1 MKSKTSFIF
10 ITDCCYRHSINPV
23 TTVPPITVRPLF
35 SRVHGL
41 CFLTF
46 HLIRHAKIFFSS
58 FIQFFDSF
66 VQSKP
71 STFLTNKIL
80 SIALKSVIHVVRFL
94 GRFFKIGLKIGK
106 ISDLYRRASIF
117 FHRAKQ
123 LTFDFSTRNT
133 RRSKRCCQKS
143 NFVTFL
149 IERSVFRYE
158 RC

>member
-1 MKSKTSFIF
+1 MKIYAVQNFFFNSYRKWPIEIFYACEIFMKSKTSFIF
-10 ITDCCYRHSINPV
+10 ITDCCYRLSINPV

-66 VQSKP
+66 VQTKP

-80 SIALKSVIHVVRFL
+80 SIALESVIYVLRFL
-94 GRFFKIGLKIGK
+94 GRFFKSGCKSEKYNLTVKRF
-106 ISDLYRRASIF
+106 LY
-117 FHRAKQ
+117 
-123 LTFDFSTRNT
+123 LN
-133 RRSKRCCQKS
+133 
-143 NFVTFL
+143 
-149 IERSVFRYE
+149 
-158 RC
+158 

>member
-10 ITDCCYRHSINPV
+10 ITDCCLRHSINPV

-80 SIALKSVIHVVRFL
+80 SIALESVIYVVRFF
-94 GRFFKIGLKIGK
+94 GKIPKIGLRIVKINNFSRFPSLTNFCNSK
-106 ISDLYRRASIF
+106 SAS
-117 FHRAKQ
+117 
-123 LTFDFSTRNT
+123 SG
-133 RRSKRCCQKS
+133 
-143 NFVTFL
+143 
-149 IERSVFRYE
+149 
-158 RC
+158 